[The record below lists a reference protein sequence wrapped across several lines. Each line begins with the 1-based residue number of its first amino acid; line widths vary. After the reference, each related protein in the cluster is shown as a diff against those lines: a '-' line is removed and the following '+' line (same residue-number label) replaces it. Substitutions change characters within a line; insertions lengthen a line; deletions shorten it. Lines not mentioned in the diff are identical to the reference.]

1 VLPIAVTNDLAVAA
15 AESGAPE
22 SASKNAPPASAQWL
36 SPFELSAAAADQPV
50 PADRASNKGCLP
62 MPFSEYLQLLDWTGR
77 EVRADKRGAIPADL
91 APFLERLHMSGE
103 SWLNLV
109 RDFRRKFRRAAGT
122 PESLRKGAQKRGC
135 RKMQGIQQA
144 GRSSTCRRWARARK
158 RPQP

>member
-1 VLPIAVTNDLAVAA
+1 M
-15 AESGAPE
+15 SFG
-22 SASKNAPPASAQWL
+22 
-36 SPFELSAAAADQPV
+36 
-50 PADRASNKGCLP
+50 
-62 MPFSEYLQLLDWTGR
+62 EYLQLLDWTGR